1 MTKKQSK
8 KEKKTMTIEELQRKY
23 ESLLD
28 NSMEQL
34 SDIVTLKFEKEKLE
48 EENKKLK
55 IEIDSVYEDIR
66 MLDVKHEELS
76 FEYEFVEYD
85 RNNLYWQYMVLK
97 GKCETIDVVVN
108 QYLMNQT
115 GLEELLD
122 SVMLLSSDD

>member
-1 MTKKQSK
+1 
-8 KEKKTMTIEELQRKY
+8 MTIEELQQKY

-28 NSMEQL
+28 NSMQQL
-34 SDIVTLKFEKEKLE
+34 SDISTLKFEKEKLE
-48 EENKKLK
+48 KENDRLK
-55 IEIDSVYEDIR
+55 NEIDSVYEDNR
-66 MLDVKHEELS
+66 MLNVKYDELN

-85 RNNLYWQYMVLK
+85 RNNLYWQYMALK

>member
-1 MTKKQSK
+1 
-8 KEKKTMTIEELQRKY
+8 MTIEELQRKY

-28 NSMEQL
+28 SSMEQL
-34 SDIVTLKFEKEKLE
+34 SDISTLKFEKEKLE

-55 IEIDSVYEDIR
+55 NEIDSVYEDNR
-66 MLDVKHEELS
+66 MLNVKHDELS